1 MNRSSS
7 QFLKL
12 FEIILQRKS
21 MYIFMASV
29 CYAFTMDMLLFSGES
44 ILYSLDSLGISMYF
58 GHEFYSVTE
67 YDDKLFWKSK
77 VFLWVEKKKK
87 KTLLRENIAD
97 MMAWKSSSIIGGV
110 EMFVWNSLNIPLGCP
125 FAFLS
130 MFQTLMGLFWSMWI
144 AKTKSKYHLI
154 ISNMLHSIQRRW
166 IVAAFHFG
174 EKMIMKSD
182 WIDRLFE
189 YWLYFD
195 VWQRVAHEKDDRIRE
210 AI

>member
-87 KTLLRENIAD
+87 NTFT
-97 MMAWKSSSIIGGV
+97 WKYSRYDGMKIVFDYWWSWNVCLKFIEYSTRLSIRLSVYVPDINGPILV
-110 EMFVWNSLNIPLGCP
+110 YVNSQNQI
-125 FAFLS
+125 
-130 MFQTLMGLFWSMWI
+130 
-144 AKTKSKYHLI
+144 K
-154 ISNMLHSIQRRW
+154 ISPNHFEH
-166 IVAAFHFG
+166 AAQHPT
-174 EKMIMKSD
+174 
-182 WIDRLFE
+182 
-189 YWLYFD
+189 
-195 VWQRVAHEKDDRIRE
+195 
-210 AI
+210 